1 MADRPLSEYLG
12 RMPVKWFN
20 EDGTAKVESE
30 QFHQT
35 IDDIRVFFK
44 SDAGKALRGD
54 WRAKMTSFTIK
65 NGYVP
70 DGMTNVDAQGTY
82 VVGTRPNTPKDLLKR
97 SKRVIGEQIYSRSL
111 VAGANKVIE
120 EVGFKHQPN
129 EDYPTRTDALLAI
142 EFDSLSSKG
151 PYDNGEWDTAIKTV
165 DTVLSNSWSYKPIP
179 DYLFQAWETGLN
191 RRYSEYEGKVDR
203 GISLN
208 VSEYVDYMQAR
219 GLSRTMRGFPFYASG
234 NSTLRKQHYHT
245 TLLMFKTVAGFKF
258 TAKDAETF
266 VGKVTVDEFIQ
277 TVLVHL
283 FDELHLPMSAWYSL
297 FHAII
302 IPISRDQGSPYKCEW
317 KDNKLQW
324 TGERKDRKY
333 RLVTPISGFVQATLI
348 MASRSLVKVAPSTEG
363 RIGLQDPVTN
373 VDRMNRFIHHAE
385 ELERV
390 LISTDFSAYD
400 STLPAQLMGSMCAMY
415 SFLFDDPMVSDALA
429 MAGVVA
435 CQKIMV
441 LPTAT
446 GDRGRPY
453 DHFDNIVLNEIKG
466 DRHYAIKSSLSQIKG
481 KSLKDELRRSE
492 EEFDWMARAFYVC
505 QGYLP
510 SGLILTNTLGS
521 DCTLLMSR
529 ELVPAHLESS
539 GVFPSGTEP
548 YHAIGS
554 GDDCVQ
560 EVPKPVYDRIGYEK
574 LLVQIEAAYAAIGM
588 QVNAK
593 KQLKI
598 KLKGYPLVDFLQNVY
613 TQFDT
618 AERQEPYSKFLRQA
632 PSLPYKERYS
642 SLYQV
647 LQWVIVHGKL
657 DSALCRENLE
667 FAAHVF
673 GNAGLVMNAEAQ
685 KRRYRPPVP
694 SNWIG
699 ERNKLF
705 YNPDFDISS
714 SVYGGMEQYMGLVKK
729 YGQDVLGELVRYDL
743 GRLDPRKL
751 IDEFDSELETRAP
764 HRVQLAKQVFSALGD
779 EVAEAAGEDERFEGH
794 GSYVSLIPDFF
805 RLLEEFSG
813 VSVTPQELDQPKLR
827 GGVQPPD
834 GVDVGEEAQQEA
846 DDYEIG

>member
-1 MADRPLSEYLG
+1 MADRPLSEFLG

-20 EDGTAKVESE
+20 EDGTAKVEND

-35 IDDIRVFFK
+35 IDDVRVFFK

-54 WRAKMTSFTIK
+54 WRAKLTGFTIK

-70 DGMTNVDAQGTY
+70 EGMTNVDVQGTY

-142 EFDSLSSKG
+142 EFSSLSSKG

-165 DTVLSNSWSYKPIP
+165 DTVLSNSWGYRPIP
-179 DYLFQAWETGLN
+179 DYLLPAWEKGLN
-191 RRYSEYEGKVDR
+191 RRYSEYEGKIDR
-203 GISLN
+203 GITLN
-208 VSEYVDYMQAR
+208 ASEYLDHMQAR

-234 NSTLRKQHYHT
+234 NSTIRKQHYHA
-245 TLLMFKTVAGFKF
+245 TLLMFKNVAGFKF
-258 TAKDAETF
+258 TDEDAEKF

-277 TVLVHL
+277 MVLVHL
-283 FDELHLPMSAWYSL
+283 FDELRIPMSAWYSL

-302 IPISRDQGSPYKCEW
+302 IPISRDQGSPFACEW
-317 KDNKLQW
+317 KDDRLQW
-324 TGERKDRKY
+324 TGERKGRKY

-348 MASRSLVKVAPSTEG
+348 MASRSLVQVAPSTEG
-363 RIGLQDPVTN
+363 RVGLQDPSTN
-373 VDRMNRFIHHAE
+373 VDRMNEFIHAAE

-390 LISTDFSAYD
+390 LISTDFTAYD
-400 STLPAQLMGSMCAMY
+400 STLSAQIMGSMCGMY
-415 SFLFDDPMVSDALA
+415 SLLFDDPIVADALA

-435 CQKIMV
+435 TQKIMV

-446 GDRGRPY
+446 TDRGHPY
-453 DHFDNIVLNEIKG
+453 DQFDNIVLNEIKG
-466 DRHYAIKSSLSQIKG
+466 DRKFAVRSSLSQIKG
-481 KSLKDELRRSE
+481 KSLKSELKAKE
-492 EEFDWMARAFYVC
+492 DEFDWMARAFYIC

-560 EVPKPVYDRIGYEK
+560 ETPKHVYDRIGYEK
-574 LLVQIEAAYAAIGM
+574 LLEHIEAAYAVIGM

-613 TQFDT
+613 TQYDT
-618 AERQEPYSKFLRQA
+618 TERQEPYSKFLRQA

-657 DSALCRENLE
+657 DSALCKENLD

-673 GNAGLVMNAEAQ
+673 GNAGLVMRAEAQ
-685 KRRYRPPVP
+685 KKRFKPPVP
-694 SNWIG
+694 SNWID

-705 YNPDFDISS
+705 FDSDYSIST

-729 YGQDVLGELVRYDL
+729 YGQNVLGELVRYDL
-743 GRLDPRKL
+743 GKLAPEKL

-764 HRVQLAKQVFSALGD
+764 HRVQLAKQVFSALGSR
-779 EVAEAAGEDERFEGH
+779 VVEAAGEDERFEGH
-794 GSYVSLIPDFF
+794 GTYVSLVPEFF
-805 RLLEEFSG
+805 AKLEEFSG
-813 VSVTPQELDQPKLR
+813 VSVNPLELDQPKLR

-834 GVDVGEEAQQEA
+834 GVDVGQEAQNEA